1 MRKRAAALLAV
12 GFAAASLVAVTAS
25 PAVAAPVVACSKAT
39 FKSDNVKKT
48 STSVI
53 SVCTNPAVSG
63 GGAKL
68 VANFKN
74 LNKITAKI
82 TWNNGKG
89 TTSYTVTQK
98 AGPASANNCK
108 LTAGKKDALIVSV
121 GKFVSGTGK
130 ESALRESLSPKGS
143 TPLAKVIQARP
154 VKIFSDLSGF

>member
-1 MRKRAAALLAV
+1 MRKRAAALFAV
-12 GFAAASLVAVTAS
+12 AFAAASLVAVTAS

-63 GGAKL
+63 GGGKL

-82 TWNNGKG
+82 TWNGGKG
-89 TTSYTVTQK
+89 VTNYTVTQK
-98 AGPASANNCK
+98 PGPAAANKCK
-108 LTAGKKDALIVSV
+108 KTGTKKVTLIVST
-121 GKFVSGTGK
+121 GKFVSGTGAAGSKLKGKTYK
-130 ESALRESLSPKGS
+130 ESLCVPPSLKIY
-143 TPLAKVIQARP
+143 LAP
-154 VKIFSDLSGF
+154 GTKITFG